1 MLLMANALIPALLVG
16 TTAILLVTSPSYAFS
31 VAKGGA
37 QGAKGARSQPSR
49 RPRKAPP
56 AKNALPGKRAPKTQE
71 ASAPREGSKTAQ
83 APAEER
89 SHFGRDHGQNG
100 LAKAHR
106 QGTPQR
112 AAQRAGRWR
121 CAPQGTNSIL
131 PSAFSHLCFM
141 QHYATE
147 AMQQKPRAGRPLA
160 PRVR

>member
-49 RPRKAPP
+49 RPRKATP

-83 APAEER
+83 VVAMLQRKNGVTLAEIMDKMGWQKHTVRGRRNARRSAPE
-89 SHFGRDHGQNG
+89 GGD
-100 LAKAHR
+100 AHPR
-106 QGTPQR
+106 EPTAYCHR
-112 AAQRAGRWR
+112 RFRT
-121 CAPQGTNSIL
+121 CVSCNI
-131 PSAFSHLCFM
+131 
-141 QHYATE
+141 
-147 AMQQKPRAGRPLA
+147 MQQKPCNRSRVPVGR
-160 PRVR
+160 